1 MKYNIHYSDESQID
15 LEELYSVICER
26 YSAPITAQNYVKGL
40 NAVIKQLET
49 NPEIYAIQTRQS
61 LKKYG
66 HNVRRLN
73 YKKMAIIYT
82 VHGKTV
88 YIHRIVPANSISEL
102 SL

>member
-1 MKYNIHYSDESQID
+1 MIYKIQYSEESRIDIKELGYVIREKYN
-15 LEELYSVICER
+15 
-26 YSAPITAQNYVKGL
+26 APITAAKYIIGIIHE
-40 NAVIKQLET
+40 IKQLTT

-61 LKKYG
+61 LKQYG

-82 VHGKTV
+82 VHGTTV
-88 YIHRIVPANSISEL
+88 YIHRIVPANTISGL